1 MATYEEIRGLVEYT
15 PLRHA
20 VQVACVDVAVDIF
33 DENPSDPDRLAW
45 AQSALDS
52 PVAQAEKIIHYV
64 LILNQDSD
72 VSVIKN
78 AATNKTAIKNNV
90 AAAVAAIV
98 APVAE

>member
-20 VQVACVDVAVDIF
+20 VQTACVDVAVDIF
-33 DENPSDPDRLAW
+33 DEVTPDSDRIAW
-45 AQSALDS
+45 ANAALED
-52 PVAQAEKIIHYV
+52 PVGTAKKIIHYV
-64 LILNQDSD
+64 LILNQDST
-72 VSVIKN
+72 VETIKN

-98 APVAE
+98 APVA